1 MEEVKFKD
9 RVPTYPGR
17 VRLVHVS
24 GDLYDLVRADQPTD
38 PGTALNKVAF
48 DSIIQSRLTGR
59 YYPMTVEKRVNSKQ
73 SYTVNPI
80 PTSGWTLDSTQKKA
94 QSGSYTVEVNSLY
107 SSYTPDKALDGSM
120 DTQYRSDADGE
131 ITFKISFPAAI
142 KVTKYK
148 LAMRASNYTY
158 DVKTE
163 FQGSTDG
170 VNWKTLL
177 TTYEKP
183 DDLTEFTVDSPGE
196 YTAYRLK
203 FTASE
208 TGIYLYQF
216 QISAYEVT
224 TYYNAY
230 TIAEGVP
237 AAWTDGQR
245 ITVQTPSNA
254 DNFAVSGNTLNDVP
268 IFSILSRGS
277 QYELWYS
284 GGLFWVKGG

>member
-1 MEEVKFKD
+1 MKEVEFRD
-9 RVPTYPGR
+9 RAPTHPGR
-17 VRLVHVS
+17 VRITHVS
-24 GDLYDLVRADQPTD
+24 GDLYDMERADDPTET
-38 PGTALNKVAF
+38 GTALNKVAF
-48 DSIIQSRLTGR
+48 DSIVKSRLTGR
-59 YYPMTVEKRVNSKQ
+59 YYPMNVEKKVNRTQ

-107 SSYTPDKALDGSM
+107 GSYTPDKALDGSM
-120 DTQYRSDADGE
+120 DTEYRSDASGE
-131 ITFKISFPAAI
+131 ITFKISFPSTI

-148 LAMRASNYTY
+148 LAMRASNYTN

-170 VNWKTLL
+170 VNWSTLL
-177 TTYEKP
+177 TTYDKP
-183 DDLTEFTVDSPGE
+183 DDLAEFTVDTPGE

-237 AAWTDGQR
+237 TTWTDGQR
-245 ITVQTPSNA
+245 VFVQTPSNA
-254 DNFAVSGNTLNDVP
+254 DTFAVTGNTLNGVLIVDV
-268 IFSILSRGS
+268 LQKNTR
-277 QYELWYS
+277 YELRYS
-284 GGLFWVKGG
+284 SGAFWAKGV